1 MTRLPCVLQT
11 SPRVSGRLWGWD
23 GNQAKRF
30 SEGGVSTVEV
40 DPQGKILEVKV
51 KGGEKI
57 IEAQFNSENQAVLW
71 TEKGNIYKL
80 NFGQNMY
87 WKVGK
92 PGVVSCANFQL
103 TPANHMLVGLAT
115 GRAVII
121 DTETGAIRSRFV
133 ENCAI
138 LGVGGSHD
146 GLVVFTM
153 CRDHVTLWDMPT
165 KQARLRLGVQTGTS
179 LQFVQLLPGGAGY
192 RYRVVTA
199 ARQGRVAVW
208 GVKTGDTLELVT
220 EVDIGGECE
229 VFALAGDDLYVGT
242 QTEVVKVDL
251 VNGGSDKVTII
262 PRGEK
267 LTGLDVKT
275 FGTQTVVVL
284 HLGTR
289 SLFLRSGETVDQVW
303 CGGAGCFSQDGFLMG
318 KVTPAGAVQFYR
330 TDGSWTKQVVK
341 DTEKPVDRATNI
353 GRVVTA
359 NKAVAT
365 TTKDTVDTRVGKVVD
380 KADNVDINKAERDY
394 DELLSQITTPTLLPL
409 LRSGLLSYPPLP
421 RPTIWANLLHLPRN
435 KRIYLRFCK
444 LNNSTPENILDN
456 VFLWSPHLKLVPH
469 VPSFISP
476 FLSLF
481 SGHPTTSFEFCLTI
495 LSQYTW
501 LSSYPSPP
509 SVFSLAWSLLSS
521 SCPSLTTHLS
531 SISVTSRTLFW
542 PLLQSGWS
550 TVLPNPDWAK
560 LWDHLITAGPGL
572 LVTALP
578 ATISC
583 LQTILLSCS
592 TSTMVNNL
600 LSSQP
605 ALNMDELLTT
615 AYCLLD
621 KHHMLVTSAMQD
633 KVSAGAITDTG
644 YPPPIKLER
653 EGREVLQDLTTT
665 CDSSMSSNHSPRT
678 MNHKSDVNYG
688 KVIKAALAVSPP
700 PIPRARTNQRA
711 DLSTRARTNQKAGL
725 NNKENIGFKQTI
737 SEASFKPAKQRFD
750 PLAPLQPA
758 YPPTLPHSSQELP
771 PPLSKP
777 GEEGWD
783 DITALLQKA
792 KLLRQVI
799 QAKN

>member
-1 MTRLPCVLQT
+1 
-11 SPRVSGRLWGWD
+11 
-23 GNQAKRF
+23 
-30 SEGGVSTVEV
+30 
-40 DPQGKILEVKV
+40 V

-57 IEAQFNSENQAVLW
+57 IGAQFNSDNQAVLW

-80 NFGQNMY
+80 NFGQNRY

-103 TPANHMLVGLAT
+103 TPANHLMVGLAT
-115 GRAVII
+115 GRAIII
-121 DTETGAIRSRFV
+121 DTESGAIRSRFV
-133 ENCAI
+133 ENCDI

-165 KQARLRLGVQTGTS
+165 KQARLRLGLQTGTS
-179 LQFVQLLPGGAGY
+179 LQFVQLLTGGTGF

-199 ARQGRVAVW
+199 ARQGSVAVW
-208 GVKTGDTLELVT
+208 GVKTGDKLDLVT
-220 EVDIGGECE
+220 EVDIGGACE
-229 VFALAGDDLYVGT
+229 SFTLACDDLYVGT
-242 QTEVVKVDL
+242 KTEVMKVDL
-251 VNGGSDKVTII
+251 LNGESEKVANI

-267 LTGLDVKT
+267 LIGLDVKT
-275 FGTQTVVVL
+275 FETQTVLVQ

-289 SLFLRSGETVDQVW
+289 SQFLRSGGSVDQVW
-303 CGGAGCFSQDGFLMG
+303 SGGAGCFSQDGFLMG
-318 KVTPAGAVQFYR
+318 KVAADGTAQFYR
-330 TDGSWTKQVVK
+330 TDGSWTKQAVK
-341 DTEKPVDRATNI
+341 DTEKPVDKATNI
-353 GRVVTA
+353 GRAVTA

-365 TTKDTVDTRVGKVVD
+365 RDTVDTKARKVVD
-380 KADNVDINKAERDY
+380 KVDNVDINKAERDY
-394 DELLSQITTPTLLPL
+394 DDLLSQITTPTMLPL

-435 KRIYLRFCK
+435 KRRYLKFCK
-444 LNNSTPENILDN
+444 LNNSTSEEILAN

-481 SGHPTTSFEFCLTI
+481 SGHPTTSFETCLTI

-509 SVFSLAWSLLSS
+509 SVFSLAWSFLSS
-521 SCPSLTTHLS
+521 SFPALTSHLS
-531 SISVTSRTLFW
+531 SISITSRTLFW

-550 TVLPNPDWAK
+550 TVLPNPDWTK

-592 TSTMVNNL
+592 TSSMVSNL

-605 ALNMDELLTT
+605 ALDMDELLTT

-621 KHHMLVTSAMQD
+621 KHHMLVTNALQD
-633 KVSAGAITDTG
+633 KGSAGAGTKTG

-653 EGREVLQDLTTT
+653 EGREVLQDLTTNST
-665 CDSSMSSNHSPRT
+665 TSDSSMSSNPSSRV
-678 MNHKSDVNYG
+678 VNQEPGAEYG
-688 KVIKAALAVSPP
+688 MMVKAALAVSPP
-700 PIPRARTNQRA
+700 PLPRARSNQRA
-711 DLSTRARTNQKAGL
+711 DIRARIDQKTD
-725 NNKENIGFKQTI
+725 NNKENMTLKPTN
-737 SEASFKPAKQRFD
+737 SETSFEPSKQRFD
-750 PLAPLQPA
+750 PLAPLQPM
-758 YPPTLPHSSQELP
+758 YPPTLPHPQELP
-771 PPLSKP
+771 SALSKP